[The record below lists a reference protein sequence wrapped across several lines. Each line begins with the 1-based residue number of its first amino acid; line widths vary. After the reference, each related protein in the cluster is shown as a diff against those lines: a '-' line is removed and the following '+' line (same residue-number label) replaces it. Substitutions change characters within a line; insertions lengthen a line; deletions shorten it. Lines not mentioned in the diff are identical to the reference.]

1 MAAHANSI
9 PAPGANPPDK
19 LTTLIDAMI
28 PLASEIMGHGSDAQK
43 DRIHDVISHIA
54 DMAIGSDVL
63 IENVRAKARAMRLIY
78 AGHELGFEDGFRED
92 CLDGGSRAEQLALQ
106 VLVLMSVPQ

>member
-1 MAAHANSI
+1 MAAYANST

-19 LTTLIDAMI
+19 LTALIDAMI
-28 PLASEIMGHGSDAQK
+28 PLASEIMGHGSDVQK
-43 DRIHDVISHIA
+43 DRIHDVISQIA

-63 IENVRAKARAMRLIY
+63 IKNVRAKARAMRLIY

-92 CLDGGSRAEQLALQ
+92 TLGGGSRAEQLALQ

>member
-1 MAAHANSI
+1 MAEHATST
-9 PAPGANPPDK
+9 PAPSANPPDK
-19 LTTLIDAMI
+19 LTALIDAMI
-28 PLASEIMGHGSDAQK
+28 PLAAEIMGHGSYAQK
-43 DRIHDVISHIA
+43 DRIHEAISHIA

-78 AGHELGFEDGFRED
+78 AGHELGFEDGFRDD
-92 CLDGGSRAEQLALQ
+92 CLDGGSRAEQLAIQ

>member
-1 MAAHANSI
+1 MAVHASST

-19 LTTLIDAMI
+19 LTALIDAMI
-28 PLASEIMGHGSDAQK
+28 PLAAEIMGHGSDAQK

-54 DMAIGSDVL
+54 DMAIGADVL

-92 CLDGGSRAEQLALQ
+92 SLDGGSLAEQLALQ

>member
-9 PAPGANPPDK
+9 PAPSANPSDK
-19 LTTLIDAMI
+19 LTGLIEAMI
-28 PLASEIMGHGSDAQK
+28 PLAEEIMGHGSDAQK
-43 DRIHDVISHIA
+43 DRIHDVVSHIA

-78 AGHELGFEDGFRED
+78 AGHELGFEDGFRD
-92 CLDGGSRAEQLALQ
+92 DALDGGSRAEQLALQ